1 MLTTAN
7 DYKSRNL
14 NWLIFNLIISPLT
27 EQDTFF
33 IVHNAAQSHFLEQA
47 SHRVAHWLHLPQ
59 QGGKYELVDKNVIF
73 ATQRI

>member
-1 MLTTAN
+1 MLATKN
-7 DYKSRNL
+7 DQKPRILS
-14 NWLIFNLIISPLT
+14 WLIFNLIISPLT

-59 QGGKYELVDKNVIF
+59 LGKNKQSIDKNIF
-73 ATQRI
+73 